1 MATVKETL
9 AKIESHERECNIRY
23 TAIEKRLDKGDAK
36 FDRLDTKFTTMIIG
50 VYVLIIGSSFLQ
62 EVIMAKAEK
71 QAPQVINFDGKQYD
85 ISKMTDRV
93 AEQFNMLVR
102 LQSEWQDASFNL
114 KKVEAAQKTVV
125 TELQV
130 FMKEDNIKAVDDR
143 IITP

>member
-1 MATVKETL
+1 
-9 AKIESHERECNIRY
+9 
-23 TAIEKRLDKGDAK
+23 
-36 FDRLDTKFTTMIIG
+36 
-50 VYVLIIGSSFLQ
+50 
-62 EVIMAKAEK
+62 MAKAEK
-71 QAPQVINFDGKQYD
+71 QVPQVINFDGKQYD

-130 FMKEDNIKAVDDR
+130 FMKEDKIKAVDDR

>member
-1 MATVKETL
+1 MAK
-9 AKIESHERECNIRY
+9 
-23 TAIEKRLDKGDAK
+23 
-36 FDRLDTKFTTMIIG
+36 
-50 VYVLIIGSSFLQ
+50 
-62 EVIMAKAEK
+62 KAEK
-71 QAPQVINFDGKQYD
+71 QMPQVINFDGKQYD

>member
-1 MATVKETL
+1 MAK
-9 AKIESHERECNIRY
+9 
-23 TAIEKRLDKGDAK
+23 
-36 FDRLDTKFTTMIIG
+36 
-50 VYVLIIGSSFLQ
+50 
-62 EVIMAKAEK
+62 KAEK
-71 QAPQVINFDGKQYD
+71 QVPQVINFDGKQYD

-114 KKVEAAQKTVV
+114 KKVEAVQKTVV

>member
-1 MATVKETL
+1 
-9 AKIESHERECNIRY
+9 
-23 TAIEKRLDKGDAK
+23 
-36 FDRLDTKFTTMIIG
+36 
-50 VYVLIIGSSFLQ
+50 
-62 EVIMAKAEK
+62 MAKAEK
-71 QAPQVINFDGKQYD
+71 QVPQVINFDGKQYD

-102 LQSEWQDASFNL
+102 LQSERQDASFNL

>member
-1 MATVKETL
+1 
-9 AKIESHERECNIRY
+9 
-23 TAIEKRLDKGDAK
+23 
-36 FDRLDTKFTTMIIG
+36 
-50 VYVLIIGSSFLQ
+50 
-62 EVIMAKAEK
+62 MAKAEK
-71 QAPQVINFDGKQYD
+71 QVPQVINFDGKQYD

-130 FMKEDNIKAVDDR
+130 FMKEDDIKAVDDR

>member
-1 MATVKETL
+1 MAK
-9 AKIESHERECNIRY
+9 
-23 TAIEKRLDKGDAK
+23 
-36 FDRLDTKFTTMIIG
+36 
-50 VYVLIIGSSFLQ
+50 
-62 EVIMAKAEK
+62 KAEK

>member
-1 MATVKETL
+1 
-9 AKIESHERECNIRY
+9 
-23 TAIEKRLDKGDAK
+23 
-36 FDRLDTKFTTMIIG
+36 
-50 VYVLIIGSSFLQ
+50 
-62 EVIMAKAEK
+62 MAKAEK
-71 QAPQVINFDGKQYD
+71 QIPQVINFDGKQYD

>member
-1 MATVKETL
+1 
-9 AKIESHERECNIRY
+9 
-23 TAIEKRLDKGDAK
+23 
-36 FDRLDTKFTTMIIG
+36 
-50 VYVLIIGSSFLQ
+50 
-62 EVIMAKAEK
+62 MAKAEK
-71 QAPQVINFDGKQYD
+71 QKPQVINFDGKQYD

>member
-1 MATVKETL
+1 MAK
-9 AKIESHERECNIRY
+9 
-23 TAIEKRLDKGDAK
+23 
-36 FDRLDTKFTTMIIG
+36 
-50 VYVLIIGSSFLQ
+50 
-62 EVIMAKAEK
+62 KAEK

-114 KKVEAAQKTVV
+114 KKVEAEQKTVV

>member
-1 MATVKETL
+1 MAK
-9 AKIESHERECNIRY
+9 
-23 TAIEKRLDKGDAK
+23 
-36 FDRLDTKFTTMIIG
+36 
-50 VYVLIIGSSFLQ
+50 
-62 EVIMAKAEK
+62 KAEK
-71 QAPQVINFDGKQYD
+71 QMPQVINFDGKQYD

-102 LQSEWQDASFNL
+102 LQSEWQDANFNL

-130 FMKEDNIKAVDDR
+130 FMKEDKIKAVDDR

>member
-1 MATVKETL
+1 MAK
-9 AKIESHERECNIRY
+9 
-23 TAIEKRLDKGDAK
+23 
-36 FDRLDTKFTTMIIG
+36 
-50 VYVLIIGSSFLQ
+50 
-62 EVIMAKAEK
+62 KAEK
-71 QAPQVINFDGKQYD
+71 QVPQVINFDGKQYD

-102 LQSEWQDASFNL
+102 LQSEWQDANFNL

-130 FMKEDNIKAVDDR
+130 FMKEDKIKAVDDR

>member
-1 MATVKETL
+1 
-9 AKIESHERECNIRY
+9 
-23 TAIEKRLDKGDAK
+23 
-36 FDRLDTKFTTMIIG
+36 
-50 VYVLIIGSSFLQ
+50 
-62 EVIMAKAEK
+62 MAKAEK

-85 ISKMTDRV
+85 ISKMTERV

>member
-1 MATVKETL
+1 MA
-9 AKIESHERECNIRY
+9 N
-23 TAIEKRLDKGDAK
+23 
-36 FDRLDTKFTTMIIG
+36 
-50 VYVLIIGSSFLQ
+50 
-62 EVIMAKAEK
+62 KAEK
-71 QAPQVINFDGKQYD
+71 QVPQVINFDGKQYD

>member
-1 MATVKETL
+1 
-9 AKIESHERECNIRY
+9 
-23 TAIEKRLDKGDAK
+23 
-36 FDRLDTKFTTMIIG
+36 
-50 VYVLIIGSSFLQ
+50 
-62 EVIMAKAEK
+62 MAKAEK
-71 QAPQVINFDGKQYD
+71 QVPQVINFDGKQYD

-102 LQSEWQDASFNL
+102 LQSEWQDANFNL

-130 FMKEDNIKAVDDR
+130 FMKEDKIKAVDDR

>member
-1 MATVKETL
+1 MAK
-9 AKIESHERECNIRY
+9 
-23 TAIEKRLDKGDAK
+23 
-36 FDRLDTKFTTMIIG
+36 
-50 VYVLIIGSSFLQ
+50 
-62 EVIMAKAEK
+62 KAEK
-71 QAPQVINFDGKQYD
+71 QVPQVINFDGKQYD

>member
-1 MATVKETL
+1 
-9 AKIESHERECNIRY
+9 
-23 TAIEKRLDKGDAK
+23 
-36 FDRLDTKFTTMIIG
+36 
-50 VYVLIIGSSFLQ
+50 
-62 EVIMAKAEK
+62 MAKAEK
-71 QAPQVINFDGKQYD
+71 QAPQVISFDGKQYD

>member
-1 MATVKETL
+1 MAK
-9 AKIESHERECNIRY
+9 
-23 TAIEKRLDKGDAK
+23 
-36 FDRLDTKFTTMIIG
+36 
-50 VYVLIIGSSFLQ
+50 
-62 EVIMAKAEK
+62 KAEK
-71 QAPQVINFDGKQYD
+71 QIPQVINFDGKQYD

>member
-1 MATVKETL
+1 MAK
-9 AKIESHERECNIRY
+9 
-23 TAIEKRLDKGDAK
+23 
-36 FDRLDTKFTTMIIG
+36 
-50 VYVLIIGSSFLQ
+50 
-62 EVIMAKAEK
+62 KAEK
-71 QAPQVINFDGKQYD
+71 QIPQVINFDGKQYD

-102 LQSEWQDASFNL
+102 LQGEWQDANFNL

>member
-1 MATVKETL
+1 
-9 AKIESHERECNIRY
+9 
-23 TAIEKRLDKGDAK
+23 
-36 FDRLDTKFTTMIIG
+36 
-50 VYVLIIGSSFLQ
+50 
-62 EVIMAKAEK
+62 MAKAEK

-130 FMKEDNIKAVDDR
+130 FMKEDDIKAVDDR
-143 IITP
+143 ILTP

>member
-1 MATVKETL
+1 MAK
-9 AKIESHERECNIRY
+9 
-23 TAIEKRLDKGDAK
+23 
-36 FDRLDTKFTTMIIG
+36 
-50 VYVLIIGSSFLQ
+50 
-62 EVIMAKAEK
+62 KAEK
-71 QAPQVINFDGKQYD
+71 QVPQVINFDGKQYD

-93 AEQFNMLVR
+93 AEQFDMLVR

>member
-1 MATVKETL
+1 
-9 AKIESHERECNIRY
+9 
-23 TAIEKRLDKGDAK
+23 
-36 FDRLDTKFTTMIIG
+36 
-50 VYVLIIGSSFLQ
+50 
-62 EVIMAKAEK
+62 MAKAEK
-71 QAPQVINFDGKQYD
+71 QIPQVINFDGKQYD

-125 TELQV
+125 TELHV
-130 FMKEDNIKAVDDR
+130 FIKQHNIKAVDDR

>member
-1 MATVKETL
+1 
-9 AKIESHERECNIRY
+9 
-23 TAIEKRLDKGDAK
+23 
-36 FDRLDTKFTTMIIG
+36 
-50 VYVLIIGSSFLQ
+50 
-62 EVIMAKAEK
+62 MAKAEK
-71 QAPQVINFDGKQYD
+71 QVPQVINFDGKQYD

-130 FMKEDNIKAVDDR
+130 FMKEDNIKAVQR
-143 IITP
+143 

>member
-1 MATVKETL
+1 
-9 AKIESHERECNIRY
+9 
-23 TAIEKRLDKGDAK
+23 
-36 FDRLDTKFTTMIIG
+36 
-50 VYVLIIGSSFLQ
+50 
-62 EVIMAKAEK
+62 MAKAEK
-71 QAPQVINFDGKQYD
+71 KVPQVINFDGKQYD

-130 FMKEDNIKAVDDR
+130 FMKEDNIKIDTIELDENGNPISKTR
-143 IITP
+143 DCPD

>member
-1 MATVKETL
+1 MAK
-9 AKIESHERECNIRY
+9 
-23 TAIEKRLDKGDAK
+23 
-36 FDRLDTKFTTMIIG
+36 
-50 VYVLIIGSSFLQ
+50 
-62 EVIMAKAEK
+62 KAEK
-71 QAPQVINFDGKQYD
+71 QAPQVINFDGKQYE

-93 AEQFNMLVR
+93 AEQFNMLGR

>member
-1 MATVKETL
+1 MAK
-9 AKIESHERECNIRY
+9 
-23 TAIEKRLDKGDAK
+23 
-36 FDRLDTKFTTMIIG
+36 
-50 VYVLIIGSSFLQ
+50 
-62 EVIMAKAEK
+62 KAEK
-71 QAPQVINFDGKQYD
+71 QMPQVINFDGKQYD

-102 LQSEWQDASFNL
+102 LQSEWQDANFNL

>member
-1 MATVKETL
+1 
-9 AKIESHERECNIRY
+9 
-23 TAIEKRLDKGDAK
+23 
-36 FDRLDTKFTTMIIG
+36 
-50 VYVLIIGSSFLQ
+50 
-62 EVIMAKAEK
+62 MAKAEK
-71 QAPQVINFDGKQYD
+71 QVPQVINFDGKQYD
-85 ISKMTDRV
+85 ISKMTERV

>member
-1 MATVKETL
+1 
-9 AKIESHERECNIRY
+9 
-23 TAIEKRLDKGDAK
+23 
-36 FDRLDTKFTTMIIG
+36 
-50 VYVLIIGSSFLQ
+50 
-62 EVIMAKAEK
+62 MAKAEK
-71 QAPQVINFDGKQYD
+71 KVPQVINFDGKQYD